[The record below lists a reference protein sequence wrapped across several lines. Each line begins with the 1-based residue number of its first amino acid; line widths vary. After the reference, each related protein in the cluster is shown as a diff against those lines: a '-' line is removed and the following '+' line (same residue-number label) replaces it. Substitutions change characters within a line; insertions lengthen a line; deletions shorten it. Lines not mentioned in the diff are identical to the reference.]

1 MRDLLYLSR
10 DKLKGLHIPP
20 RRFPFLRREVEIT
33 ALGTGFHLG
42 PDLELDTET
51 QAGQMLAVAA
61 KAIRRKAKASGD
73 PSLLGGE
80 WFYFD
85 QELEYG
91 SVVPGISG
99 ASNNWGCAFFFAPSA
114 TDSSDGGLILCGTGS
129 NLTDRAGEQGEVRYS
144 ALTGLMHFLTQLD
157 PEREHPTPSLRSCR
171 VSHTAAIYLQ
181 QLQRASETKVEAVH
195 FTRARLSGMARA
207 LSVCNEECGMKLLLG
222 TPLYVE
228 FGPWNSK
235 W

>member
-1 MRDLLYLSR
+1 MYLSH

-33 ALGTGFHLG
+33 AIGTGFHLG

-51 QAGQMLAVAA
+51 QAGQKLAIAA

-91 SVVPGISG
+91 SVVPGISD
-99 ASNNWGCAFFFAPSA
+99 ASNNWGCAFFFAPAA
-114 TDSSDGGLILCGTGS
+114 TDSSDGGMILCGTGN
-129 NLTDRAGEQGEVRYS
+129 NLTDRAGEPGEVRYS
-144 ALTGLMHFLTQLD
+144 ALTDLMHFLSQLVD
-157 PEREHPTPSLRSCR
+157 PECERSDPALRSCR

-207 LSVCNEECGMKLLLG
+207 LSVCNEECGAKLLLG